1 MAACHLSTQ
10 LPFPDVHI
18 PPVYTD
24 LTSPLLHLGVLLMYN
39 VYMPIAERIVFLAV
53 DALWEPLHCY
63 DHHHHRRYHY
73 Y

>member
-1 MAACHLSTQ
+1 
-10 LPFPDVHI
+10 
-18 PPVYTD
+18 
-24 LTSPLLHLGVLLMYN
+24 MYN